1 MKVAIL
7 PMTAVVL
14 AACVSSGPESQ
25 LGKEDKAKQRI
36 EMTRTSDCVY
46 QSTIDGFN
54 ALDDTHVVL
63 FSMGQRKAYLTEL
76 EGACFNVKSQS
87 TLAAVDGDQNGQICG
102 FGRDAIAYQRMGMVE
117 NCRILAMQQLSDE
130 RRIEL
135 GGGAPPP
142 PKPKKPAK
150 AKPEVKPAE
159 TK

>member
-1 MKVAIL
+1 MKAAIL
-7 PMTAVVL
+7 PMTALVL

-25 LGKEDKAKQRI
+25 LGKEDKSKQRI
-36 EMTRTSDCVY
+36 QMTRTSDCVY

-76 EGACFNVKSQS
+76 EGACFDVRSQS
-87 TLAAVDGDQNGQICG
+87 SLAPIDGDQNGQICG
-102 FGRDAIAYQRMGMVE
+102 YGRDAIAYHRMGMVE

-135 GGGAPPP
+135 GVGAPP
-142 PKPKKPAK
+142 PKPKKADK
-150 AKPEVKPAE
+150 AKPEEKPGD